1 MTLFSRP
8 FMNIV
13 PLSVVVT
20 FALGQTCWGVVPSD
34 APSEVSSP
42 QDSAFIIPALPM
54 DQNTSTV
61 QEKSI
66 SPCQP
71 AERLWS
77 IDLKALSDTSFL
89 QSIREDK
96 LSPFLNYDLFST
108 ELTSSVLL
116 YSRDVYSEITKGEY
130 LQAAQK
136 AALELSRLVEE
147 NAPWKIDGYKE
158 GGRAAFNNLLLLQ
171 AHSLEMAGRWDEA
184 LGVYEA
190 LYGFNQKLEP
200 ENLEWVWL
208 RRSYAREEAQ
218 EMASSFCRI
227 LSRYDLSV
235 EKVESVIE
243 SGKILREKANANPD
257 EMWSMRLPI
266 GETENGEL
274 DFEAYRVYA
283 LRDQCARVV
292 YPKLHY
298 AVPVTDNLRGAK
310 IAQLTRLAFDKFVEV
325 IEKDLE
331 SYLENPE
338 AYRGKVFSYVKI
350 SQEKEV
356 LIAKQTIEIL
366 RKMKEL
372 PF

>member
-1 MTLFSRP
+1 M
-8 FMNIV
+8 V
-13 PLSVVVT
+13 
-20 FALGQTCWGVVPSD
+20 
-34 APSEVSSP
+34 
-42 QDSAFIIPALPM
+42 
-54 DQNTSTV
+54 
-61 QEKSI
+61 
-66 SPCQP
+66 CQ
-71 AERLWS
+71 RT
-77 IDLKALSDTSFL
+77 D
-89 QSIREDK
+89 R
-96 LSPFLNYDLFST
+96 
-108 ELTSSVLL
+108 SVLL

-130 LQAAQK
+130 LQAAQN

-147 NAPWKIDGYKE
+147 NAPWKIDGCKE

-171 AHSLEMAGRWDEA
+171 AHSLELAGRWDEA
-184 LGVYEA
+184 LSVYEA
-190 LYGFNQKLEP
+190 LYGFNQKLDP
-200 ENLEWVWL
+200 ENLEWAWI
-208 RRSYAREEAQ
+208 RRSYAREEAP

-274 DFEAYRVYA
+274 NFEAYRVYA

-298 AVPVTDNLRGAK
+298 AVPVTDTMRGAK
-310 IAQLTRLAFDKFVEV
+310 MALLTRLAFDKFVEV

-338 AYRGKVFSYVKI
+338 AYKGKTFSYVAI
-350 SQEKEV
+350 SQEKEA

>member
-1 MTLFSRP
+1 MK
-8 FMNIV
+8 IV

-20 FALGQTCWGVVPSD
+20 LVLGHSSWGVVPSD
-34 APSEVSSP
+34 DLSGVST
-42 QDSAFIIPALPM
+42 QQEAELVIPALQT
-54 DQNTSTV
+54 DQNALTD

-77 IDLKALSDTSFL
+77 IDLKALYDTHFL

-96 LSPFLNYDLFST
+96 LSPFLNYDWFSS

-171 AHSLEMAGRWDEA
+171 AHSLELAGRWNEA

-200 ENLEWVWL
+200 ENLEWAWI
-208 RRSYAREEAQ
+208 RRCYAREEAP
-218 EMASSFCRI
+218 ETASSFCRI

-243 SGKILREKANANPD
+243 RGKILREKANANPD

-310 IAQLTRLAFDKFVEV
+310 IALLTRLAFDKFVEV

-331 SYLENPE
+331 SYLENSE
-338 AYRGKVFSYVKI
+338 SYRGKSFTYVNI
-350 SQEKEV
+350 SPEKEV

>member
-20 FALGQTCWGVVPSD
+20 FALGETCWGVVPSD
-34 APSEVSSP
+34 APSVVSSP
-42 QDSAFIIPALPM
+42 QDSAFIIPALTM

-218 EMASSFCRI
+218 ETASSFCRI

-325 IEKDLE
+325 IEKDLK

-350 SQEKEV
+350 SREKEV